1 MSAVIHSL
9 GFSVPLGRIAQKE
22 AANFATRTSRL
33 DEQEGRRIHAL
44 YRRTGIDSR
53 ASVVIDP
60 DSLNGESFQSF
71 FPIAR
76 NEDDR
81 GPSTQQRLN
90 RFEQEAPPLAAAAST
105 QAIERSGI
113 EPKEFTHI
121 IPVTCTGFFAP
132 GVDIELINRLG
143 LRSDTER
150 IQIGFMGC
158 HAGINALRA
167 AKGLIAED
175 SSRRVLI
182 CCIELCSL
190 HYQYGSDSN
199 SIVSN
204 ALFADG
210 ASALVIGDGVNTNT
224 NINERIQPIL
234 GDITKT
240 ASTLIPHTKKAMSWR
255 IGNHGFR
262 MTLSAEVPNLIETKL
277 KPLINHWLQEE
288 GLELGEVGGWAIHP
302 GGTRIL
308 AAVQDTLLL
317 SDQQMSYSYNV
328 LQQHGN
334 MSSAT
339 LPFIL
344 QQLAEASQPKPWV
357 MLGFGPGLEVEFALI
372 K

>member
-9 GFSVPLGRIAQKE
+9 GFSVPSGRIAQKE

-33 DEQEGRRIHAL
+33 DDQEGRRIHAL

-71 FPIAR
+71 FPIATH
-76 NEDDR
+76 EDDK
-81 GPSTQQRLN
+81 GPSTQERLN
-90 RFEQEAPPLAAAAST
+90 RFECEAPPLAEAASM

-113 EPKEFTHI
+113 DPREFTHI

-143 LRSDTER
+143 LRAETER

-199 SIVSN
+199 AIVSN

-210 ASALVIGDGVNTNT
+210 ASSLVIGDGVNTKT
-224 NINERIQPIL
+224 NINQRIQPIL

-255 IGNHGFR
+255 IGNHGFQ
-262 MTLSAEVPNLIETKL
+262 MTLSAEVPDLIETKL
-277 KPLINHWLQEE
+277 KPKINHWLDEE
-288 GLELGEVGGWAIHP
+288 GLVLGEIGGWAIHP

-308 AAVQDTLLL
+308 AAVQNTLLL
-317 SDQQMSYSYNV
+317 TDQQMSYSYSV

-344 QQLAEASQPKPWV
+344 QQLAEAEQPKPWI